1 MREPLCRLTCKNVQW
16 IWTLEQKDAFEKI
29 KAPALKYFR
38 KSDPTQGEGDA
49 SKDGLGFLPI

>member
-29 KAPALKYFR
+29 KDAFFQ
-38 KSDPTQGEGDA
+38 STSTQV
-49 SKDGLGFLPI
+49 L